1 MKKITIVF
9 FTSIYS
15 LAISAQQSFNIKDFG
30 AKGDGTTN
38 NTIFI
43 QTAIDKASSVGGG
56 KVIIPA
62 GRFITGVIYLKNDVS
77 LSLETNAVL
86 LGSAKRIDY
95 GAHDASALIVAKDQK
110 NISIIGKG
118 TIDGN
123 GYELI
128 KDIYRMLNDGTL
140 EDKEWK
146 TYNPWHQMRP
156 EERNRPKLIE
166 FINCQ
171 GVQIKSITIKDGLC
185 WTQDYR
191 NCSNL
196 VIDSITVNN
205 RCFLNSDGIDL
216 VDCKNAQVSNC
227 SMNVADDG
235 VCLKSYDRNSSCE
248 NIVITNCKIRSS
260 ASALKF
266 GTGSWGGFKNI
277 TVNHLEI
284 FDTYRSAIALEVVD
298 GGVMENIDI
307 RNVKAIN
314 TGNAIFMKIGHRN
327 KDSAISSMKHV
338 YIGNVYVQVPQ
349 GKPDKGL
356 EMEGPEVLY
365 PHNVFPSS
373 IVGLPGHPI
382 EDVVL
387 ENIQIQYEGGAN
399 RDTAYF
405 ALKDVMKV
413 PEKSSDYPE
422 FSMFGELPVW
432 GFYVR
437 HAKDITMKNLTIS
450 YTKPDFRTPMI
461 FDDVTNLT
469 LNKIQIP
476 TSNSLPVILLNAVSN
491 KRIGEIKLPVTDKQG
506 IEIR

>member
-1 MKKITIVF
+1 MKKIAILLLL
-9 FTSIYS
+9 SMYALS
-15 LAISAQQSFNIKDFG
+15 ISAQQSFNIKDFG
-30 AKGDGTTN
+30 AKGDGSTS
-38 NTIFI
+38 NTVFI
-43 QTAIDKASSVGGG
+43 QSAIDKAATVGGG
-56 KVIIPA
+56 KVIMPA
-62 GRFITGVIYLKNDVS
+62 GRFITGVIHLKTNVT
-77 LSLETNAVL
+77 LSLEMNAVL
-86 LGSAKRIDY
+86 MGSAKRIDY
-95 GAHDASALIVAKDQK
+95 GPHDASALIVAKDQK
-110 NISIIGKG
+110 NISIVGKG
-118 TIDGN
+118 TIDGQ

-166 FINCQ
+166 FTNCQ
-171 GVQIKSITIKDGLC
+171 GVQIKNITIKDGLC

-205 RCFLNSDGIDL
+205 RSFLNSDGIDL

-227 SMNVADDG
+227 NMNVADDG
-235 VCLKSYDRNSSCE
+235 VCLKSVDRNSSCE

-266 GTGSWGGFKNI
+266 GTSSWGGFKNI

-307 RNVKAIN
+307 RNIKATN

-327 KDSAISSMKHV
+327 KDSAISTIRHV
-338 YIGNVYVQVPQ
+338 YIGNVSVQVPQ

-373 IVGLPGHPI
+373 IVGLPDHPI

-387 ENIQIQYEGGAN
+387 ENIEIQYEGGAN

-405 ALKDVMKV
+405 PLKDVTKI
-413 PEKSSDYPE
+413 PENNSDYPE

-437 HAKDITMKNLTIS
+437 HAKNITMKNLTIS

-476 TSNSLPVILLNAVSN
+476 TSNSLPVILLNGVSN
-491 KRIGEIKLPVTDKQG
+491 KHIHNIKLAVTNKQG